1 MSSSPLHGTNSNG
14 LDALLMNL
22 LHFLNLSTMGI
33 NNVMRVR
40 RRVVDAQTYDML
52 SRIPDHVGHMNRLF
66 LLSDADCISN
76 LRMDRNSFARLCSL
90 MRELCGLVDHM
101 YVSVEEQPTPVP
113 DDSIDPRLKW
123 LKGCLGALDGTYID
137 LHIPSCDKPRFRTR
151 KGHISTNVLGV
162 YDRSMRFVYVLP
174 RWEGSAADYMV
185 LRDAI
190 IRPNSYK
197 PKLIMS

>member
-22 LHFLNLSTMGI
+22 LHFLNLSTMGNI
-33 NNVMRVR
+33 PNILAKFIIKNMLTHAMRKRVVIFLVEELINRVFIIYIILSYMISVNNVMRVR

-101 YVSVEEQPTPVP
+101 YVSVEEQVSMFL
-113 DDSIDPRLKW
+113 SIIAHYKKNIVVKFDYR
-123 LKGCLGALDGTYID
+123 
-137 LHIPSCDKPRFRTR
+137 
-151 KGHISTNVLGV
+151 
-162 YDRSMRFVYVLP
+162 RSR
-174 RWEGSAADYMV
+174 
-185 LRDAI
+185 
-190 IRPNSYK
+190 
-197 PKLIMS
+197 